1 MKNLKRVLTVVLA
14 VAMMFSLVAVAS
26 ATTIVGGY
34 DETAGSKAYA
44 DYDSI
49 ANKEAVDVLTE
60 LTVLDGFEDG
70 NFHPEKNLTR
80 AQMAKIIAYIAAAPQ
95 LSTTTTMAKFLESFA
110 ATCTFADVA
119 GHWAIGSIGY
129 DQYSG
134 IVDGVDGKNFNP
146 DRAVKKIEA
155 AKMALVVLG
164 YDANQ
169 EGLVGADW
177 VGNTM
182 ALALSKGLFDGIDTA
197 DVNAYIT
204 RDEMAQ
210 LVYNMLLATMVGYI
224 EVDDALIKID
234 QVNGLA
240 RIYGNNFNFWRN
252 SDLFVGKQA
261 IQYYFGKNI
270 AFTTGIVVA
279 NGYTDLGLTED
290 QMGFQGSYDV
300 SFGGL
305 TATYDPAFETVI
317 YIPAGTCIGTGYC
330 IGAHNIHN
338 ANCPANTQAAQL
350 LVVPIYSC
358 YEEIGREVKL
368 TNVGNIIDVA
378 TTDVIDQFTS
388 MVVTANNQAEVVT
401 ATGYVNDNAT
411 IKQSINTIITGIFPC
426 KDDQGYGASAVDHT
440 SFEIPS
446 IDGVS
451 ATFTRQVAFDP
462 LYTTD
467 PEVYNYPGLVHYNI
481 DNNGDGIAEFSIVV
495 EELLASPT
503 QPNADLKSAAL
514 KAIVDT
520 DGVILHGEAPTAGTV
535 SLYHFGIAYNELNDQ
550 GTPKCVINDNLDMN
564 TGFVTRWTGNYIAN
578 DYVYNHGL
586 FDGVDYPISQLCT
599 RELLPMN
606 TKWELNCDMNYWLDH
621 GGNIVRLAE
630 IAAPAP
636 IETLVYGITR
646 STHTYSDTEYQ
657 VYTIYTITKDGEK
670 AEYDL
675 IPEPT
680 MDDEL
685 AAEIFDNTV
694 ANYCKLT
701 FDRNMNVVALED
713 LSNIKDTSYTK
724 GTLILGD
731 IAQEY
736 ADIVSVL
743 EANDVLFVGID
754 DVDAYVT
761 DETVFFNFQKGKG
774 AFEYYDWTDSLMNA
788 RNNWAMQQKKI
799 KVGEVNISN
808 VDKIA
813 DTTLGSTFLKHVDA
827 RSYTSAINGEEYADY
842 VILSFVNKYV
852 PIKEIDTYPVDQTG
866 ATNDEFVYISL
877 DDLSFIS
884 QVTLEAV
891 DANNAEDFLWKV
903 PCTPDYLN
911 GNYPDAEAG
920 YVYILDSQLDIV
932 SDAVLANGTGAL
944 FLAYNIPGYYNDELT
959 VVDLS
964 DEEVFVN
971 GTIMSNSGLIER
983 LAIADDEQAWNTA
996 APEASKIYRIE
1007 NGAMVKITRAD
1018 LKIGDEIAYIRSDLE
1033 GTAPVGV
1040 ARGFADTIQIAF
1052 VGELPT
1058 APAPAPVLD

>member
-80 AQMAKIIAYIAAAPQ
+80 AQMAKIIAYIKATPVLGTDLTLEKFKAAFGAYCDFQ
-95 LSTTTTMAKFLESFA
+95 DVS
-110 ATCTFADVA
+110 ADAWYA
-119 GHWAIGSIGY
+119 GVVGFDKH
-129 DQYSG
+129 SG
-134 IVDGVDGKNFNP
+134 IVDGVDGKNFVP
-146 DRAVKKIEA
+146 DRNVKIVEA

-164 YDANQ
+164 YDAD
-169 EGLVGADW
+169 EAGLVGPDW
-177 VGNTM
+177 AGNT
-182 ALALSKGLFDGIDTA
+182 LALGLVKGLFDGIDLENQSPF
-197 DVNAYIT
+197 DYIS
-204 RDEMAQ
+204 RDDMAQ

-224 EVDDALIKID
+224 EVDDALIEID

-411 IKQSINTIITGIFPC
+411 IKQNINTIITGIFPC

-503 QPNADLKSAAL
+503 QPNADLLSRDL

-520 DGVILHGEAPTAGTV
+520 DGVILHGEVPTARTV

-675 IPEPT
+675 IPEPA

-799 KVGEVNISN
+799 KVGEVNISK
-808 VDKIA
+808 VDAIA

-827 RSYTSAINGEEYADY
+827 REGVVTPEDYADY

-877 DDLSFIS
+877 DDLSFVS
-884 QVTLEAV
+884 QVTCEAV
-891 DANNAEDFLWKV
+891 DANNAVDFLWKV

-932 SDAVLANGTGAL
+932 SDAVLADGTGAL

-1058 APAPAPVLD
+1058 TAPAVE

>member
-1 MKNLKRVLTVVLA
+1 MKNLKRVLTLVLA
-14 VAMMFSLVAVAS
+14 VAMMFSIAAVAS
-26 ATTIVGGY
+26 ANTIVGGY
-34 DETAGSKAYA
+34 NETAGSKAYA

-70 NFHPEKNLTR
+70 NYHPEKNLTR
-80 AQMAKIIAYIAAAPQ
+80 AQMAKIIAYISAAPQ
-95 LSTTTTMAKFLESFA
+95 LSTSTTMKKFLDSFA
-110 ATCTFADVA
+110 ATCTFNDVA

-146 DRAVKKIEA
+146 DRSVKKIEA

-182 ALALSKGLFDGIDTA
+182 ALALAKGLFDGIDTT
-197 DVNAYIT
+197 DVNAFIT

-252 SDLFVGKQA
+252 SDLFAGKQA
-261 IQYYFGKNI
+261 IQYYFGKNV

-279 NGYTDLGLTED
+279 NGYTNLGLTED

-317 YIPAGTCIGTGYC
+317 YIPGGTCIGTGYC

-358 YEEIGREVKL
+358 YDEIGREVKL
-368 TNVGNIIDVA
+368 TNVGNIIDVE
-378 TTDVIDQFTS
+378 TTAVIDQFTS

-401 ATGYVNDNAT
+401 ATGAVNANAT
-411 IKQSINTIITGIFPC
+411 IKQAPGTILTGIFAC
-426 KDDQGYGASAVDHT
+426 KDDQGYGAPAVDHV
-440 SFEIPS
+440 SFEVPGIV
-446 IDGVS
+446 DVS
-451 ATFTRQVAFDP
+451 ATFTAAYVCTPAD
-462 LYTTD
+462 LASATAS
-467 PEVYNYPGLVHYNI
+467 VYNYPGLVHYNI
-481 DNNGDGIAEFSIVV
+481 DYNGDNIADFSIAV

-550 GTPKCVINDNLDMN
+550 GTPKCVINDNLVAN
-564 TGFVTRWTGNYIAN
+564 TGFVDSWTGNYIAN
-578 DYVYNHGL
+578 DWVFNTVE
-586 FDGVDYPISQLCT
+586 FDGTEYTISQLCT
-599 RELLPMN
+599 RELLPKN
-606 TKWELNCDMNYWLDH
+606 TKFEIGNDMLFWLDH
-621 GGNIVRLAE
+621 GGNVVRLAE
-630 IAAPAP
+630 IAAPAS
-636 IETLVYGITR
+636 IEALVYGITR

-675 IPEPT
+675 IPEPD

-694 ANYCKLT
+694 ANYCLLS
-701 FDRNMNVVALED
+701 FDRDYNVVALED

-799 KVGEVNISN
+799 KVGEVNISK
-808 VDKIA
+808 VDAIA

-827 RSYTSAINGEEYADY
+827 REGVVTLPDYADY

-866 ATNDEFVYISL
+866 ATTDEFVYISL
-877 DDLSFIS
+877 DDLSFVS
-884 QVTLEAV
+884 QVKVEAV
-891 DANNAEDFLWKV
+891 DANGSLDFLWKV
-903 PCTPDYLN
+903 PCSPATYKNANFPK
-911 GNYPDAEAG
+911 AEAG
-920 YVYILDSQLDIV
+920 YVYILDSQLDV
-932 SDAVLANGTGAL
+932 VTDAVMADGDGAL
-944 FLAYNIPGYYNDELT
+944 FHAFNIPGYYNDELE

-964 DEEVFVN
+964 DDEIFVN
-971 GTIMSNSGLIER
+971 GTIMSNSNLIER

-996 APEASKIYRIE
+996 APEASKIYKIE
-1007 NGAMVKITRAD
+1007 NGTMTQITRAD
-1018 LKIGDEIAYIRSDLE
+1018 LKIGDKIAYIRSDLE
-1033 GTAPVGV
+1033 GTAPIGV

-1052 VGELPT
+1052 VGDLPT
-1058 APAPAPVLD
+1058 APAE